1 MNLYYDERDDSAHEA
16 RGSRILYWLD
26 DLGAKPLSEARPADA
41 GFLFAGA
48 RSIDDYARLLAPLP
62 HIRDRA
68 EERAPLLRL
77 DTVLEALAAAG
88 VTVPTPTTWRLPF
101 DTPLPPDLT
110 FPLFVRT
117 AHTSLKLGGRISRVR
132 NRSELETEATELR
145 RVLGW
150 DALLLAREWRD
161 LSEAGRGMYGPIPQE
176 LRVWIVDGRPF
187 AWSFHYLNV
196 LSDPAGFPTSLA
208 DLRTLAELARRV
220 GSAFRSRCV
229 AADFAREVDG
239 GWLFI
244 EAGPGSC
251 AGTAHEGV
259 FKAVAAR
266 LAGKAWD
273 FQADRVGGLFEAGAE
288 PDTSR
293 QTR

>member
-1 MNLYYDERDDSAHEA
+1 MNLYYDERDDAAHEA

-26 DLGAKPLSEARPADA
+26 DLGAKPLAEARPTDS
-41 GFLFAGA
+41 GFVFAGA
-48 RSIDDYARLLAPLP
+48 RPLDDYTRLVAHLP
-62 HIRDRA
+62 RIRDRP
-68 EERAPLLRL
+68 EERAPLLRPDDTL
-77 DTVLEALAAAG
+77 DALAAAG
-88 VTVPTPTTWRLPF
+88 VKVPTPRTWRFPL
-101 DTPLPPDLT
+101 DVPLPADLT

-117 AHTSLKLGGRISRVR
+117 AHTSLKLGGRMSHVR
-132 NRSELETEATELR
+132 DRAESEAEAAELR

-150 DALLLAREWRD
+150 DALLLARAWHE
-161 LSEAGRGMYGPIPQE
+161 LAEAGRGVYGPIPQE
-176 LRVWIVDGRPF
+176 VRVWVVDGRPF

-196 LSDPAGFPTSLA
+196 LPDPAGFPPTPN
-208 DLRTLAELARRV
+208 DLTVLAELAGRV

-229 AADFAREVDG
+229 AADFARESGG

-266 LAGKAWD
+266 LAGSERPFKTD
-273 FQADRVGGLFEAGAE
+273 QVGGEVG
-288 PDTSR
+288 R
-293 QTR
+293 